1 MKRSLLL
8 VLLLVGARCSSAPA
22 PAGGAGGTAAPM
34 PGKTPFS
41 APPAAAHDIRIS
53 IDATAAREILASLAR
68 PRFQMSD
75 AQVLQDM
82 LPIQLAIKDS
92 GRTEE
97 VFQRDFAAAWDP
109 ESRTAVFDFAT
120 IRRERERWEVLL
132 AAVTAG
138 KGQLEEDARR
148 RVAALLP
155 GDRVVVAKVRVD
167 ISFGLAGLADHLTA
181 AAPNGDPV
189 IVIDL
194 ARALGEAEAGPA
206 QNQITRLV
214 RLIAG
219 ETYREAWEAYREAN
233 PAWSRPLPGLGPLE
247 PLVRTVAEA
256 GPVAIF
262 GVEDS
267 FFPLSTW
274 LKEPMQRS
282 LNDMN
287 RMGERLIESESDLD
301 TRVSLAGELKRPD
314 FRRRVASPGGA
325 FMEDGII
332 QVFGIEGLRQTLSE
346 GPVAFFQEYDRAAKQ
361 LKDLPPLSKVI
372 VERLG
377 AAPATPK

>member
-1 MKRSLLL
+1 MKRSILVALLFA
-8 VLLLVGARCSSAPA
+8 GTRCASAPA
-22 PAGGAGGTAAPM
+22 PTGGAAAAPM
-34 PGKTPFS
+34 PGKTPFT
-41 APPAAAHDIRIS
+41 AAPAAAHDIRIA
-53 IDATAAREILASLAR
+53 IDTGAAREILASLSR

-120 IRRERERWEVLL
+120 IRRERERWQVLL
-132 AAVTAG
+132 AAVEAG

-155 GDRVVVAKVRVD
+155 GDRVVRTKVRVD
-167 ISFGLAGLADHLTA
+167 ISFGLAGLADHLTS
-181 AAPNGDPV
+181 AAPNGDPL

-206 QNQITRLV
+206 QNQVTRLV

-219 ETYREAWEAYREAN
+219 ETYGEAWTSYRAAN

-262 GVEDS
+262 GVEES

-282 LNDMN
+282 LNDLN
-287 RMGERLIESESDLD
+287 RMGERLVESENDLD
-301 TRVSLAGELKRPD
+301 TRVALTGELKRPE
-314 FRRRVASPGGA
+314 FRRRVAAPGGA

-332 QVFGIEGLRQTLSE
+332 QVFGIDALRQTLAE
-346 GPVAFFQEYDRAAKQ
+346 GPIAFFQEYDRATKQ
-361 LKDLPPLSKVI
+361 LRDLPPLSKVI

-377 AAPATPK
+377 AAAGPSK